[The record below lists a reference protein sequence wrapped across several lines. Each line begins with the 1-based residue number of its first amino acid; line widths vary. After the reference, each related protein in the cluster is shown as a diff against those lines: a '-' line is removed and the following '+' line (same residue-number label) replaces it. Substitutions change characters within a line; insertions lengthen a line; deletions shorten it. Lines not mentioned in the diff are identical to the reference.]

1 MQVLETYAPLVNL
14 RFRLARGFRPV
25 DPERIKK
32 MKYNTDK
39 KTERIYI
46 KISPEKKERF
56 KKLSSETGIS
66 MSALI
71 DNAIENIT
79 PIILDKESFE
89 DIRKLRID
97 INRIGNL
104 IKKEDSD
111 FLFVFKELKGNFT
124 SDNLRS
130 WKNQQRESRQELMEK
145 MNEIISEIKKIE
157 RTINRGI
164 CESQSKKN
172 DVSGT

>member
-1 MQVLETYAPLVNL
+1 
-14 RFRLARGFRPV
+14 
-25 DPERIKK
+25 

-39 KTERIYI
+39 KTERINI
-46 KISPEKKERF
+46 KISSEKKERI
-56 KKLSSETGIS
+56 KKLSSENGIS

-79 PIILDKESFE
+79 PIILDQESFE
-89 DIRKLRID
+89 VIRKLRID

-111 FLFVFKELKGNFT
+111 FLFLFKEIKGNFT

>member
-1 MQVLETYAPLVNL
+1 M
-14 RFRLARGFRPV
+14 
-25 DPERIKK
+25 
-32 MKYNTDK
+32 
-39 KTERIYI
+39 
-46 KISPEKKERF
+46 
-56 KKLSSETGIS
+56 
-66 MSALI
+66 
-71 DNAIENIT
+71 
-79 PIILDKESFE
+79 
-89 DIRKLRID
+89 
-97 INRIGNL
+97 
-104 IKKEDSD
+104 
-111 FLFVFKELKGNFT
+111 FKELKGNFT

>member
-1 MQVLETYAPLVNL
+1 
-14 RFRLARGFRPV
+14 
-25 DPERIKK
+25 
-32 MKYNTDK
+32 MKYNTNK
-39 KTERIYI
+39 KTERINI
-46 KISPEKKERF
+46 KISPEKKERI
-56 KKLSSETGIS
+56 KKLSLENGIS

-130 WKNQQRESRQELMEK
+130 WKKAQRESRQELMEK
-145 MNEIISEIKKIE
+145 MDEIISEIKKIE

-164 CESQSKKN
+164 CESQSKEN
-172 DVSGT
+172 NMHGT

>member
-1 MQVLETYAPLVNL
+1 
-14 RFRLARGFRPV
+14 
-25 DPERIKK
+25 

-39 KTERIYI
+39 KDKMIIFKVTEKR
-46 KISPEKKERF
+46 KEEIQ
-56 KKLSSETGIS
+56 KLSSETGIS

-71 DNAIENIT
+71 DNGLKKIT
-79 PIILDKESFE
+79 PIILEKESFE

-104 IKKEDSD
+104 IKKEDTD

-124 SDNLRS
+124 SDNLRT
-130 WKNQQRESRQELMEK
+130 WKKAQRESRKELMEK
-145 MNEIISEIKKIE
+145 MEEIISEIKKIE

-172 DVSGT
+172 NMHGT

>member
-1 MQVLETYAPLVNL
+1 
-14 RFRLARGFRPV
+14 
-25 DPERIKK
+25 

-39 KTERIYI
+39 KTERINI
-46 KISPEKKERF
+46 KISPEKKERI
-56 KKLSSETGIS
+56 KKLSSENGIS

-79 PIILDKESFE
+79 PIILDQESFE

-172 DVSGT
+172 DLHGT

>member
-1 MQVLETYAPLVNL
+1 
-14 RFRLARGFRPV
+14 
-25 DPERIKK
+25 

-39 KTERIYI
+39 KTERINI
-46 KISPEKKERF
+46 KISPEKKERI
-56 KKLSSETGIS
+56 KKLSSENGIS

-172 DVSGT
+172 DLHGT

>member
-1 MQVLETYAPLVNL
+1 
-14 RFRLARGFRPV
+14 
-25 DPERIKK
+25 

-39 KTERIYI
+39 KTERINI
-46 KISPEKKERF
+46 KISPEKKERI
-56 KKLSSETGIS
+56 KKLSSENGIS

-79 PIILDKESFE
+79 PIILDQESFE
-89 DIRKLRID
+89 AIRKLRID

-172 DVSGT
+172 DLHGT

>member
-1 MQVLETYAPLVNL
+1 
-14 RFRLARGFRPV
+14 
-25 DPERIKK
+25 

-39 KTERIYI
+39 KTERINI
-46 KISPEKKERF
+46 KISPEKKERI
-56 KKLSSETGIS
+56 KKLSSENGIS

-164 CESQSKKN
+164 CESQGKKN

>member
-1 MQVLETYAPLVNL
+1 
-14 RFRLARGFRPV
+14 
-25 DPERIKK
+25 

-39 KTERIYI
+39 KTERINI
-46 KISPEKKERF
+46 KISPEKKERI
-56 KKLSSETGIS
+56 KKLSSENGIS

-79 PIILDKESFE
+79 PIILDQESFE

-104 IKKEDSD
+104 IKKEDTD
-111 FLFVFKELKGNFT
+111 FLYVFKELKGNFT
-124 SDNLRS
+124 SDNLRT
-130 WKNQQRESRQELMEK
+130 WKKAQRESRQELMEK

-157 RTINRGI
+157 RRINRGI
-164 CESQSKKN
+164 CESQSKEN
-172 DVSGT
+172 NMHGT